1 MKKKLGSIRI
11 VSGKL
16 KGRKI
21 YFQDS
26 EGLRPTADRAKETL
40 FNWLMFKI
48 HDKNI
53 LDLFAGSGNLS
64 FESLSRGAAQIEL
77 IEKEPKTFKTI
88 LENISQLN
96 ATEINAI
103 NQDSFDY
110 LTSTQKK
117 FDIVFVDP
125 PFNKE
130 LVQKSI
136 DMIADR
142 DNLNP
147 DAYIY
152 LETES
157 SLTQLEIPSNWKLFK
172 EKKISNVMI
181 KLFQVNN

>member
-26 EGLRPTADRAKETL
+26 EGLRPTADRTKETL

-48 HDKNI
+48 HNKNI

-77 IEKEPKTFKTI
+77 IEKEPRTFKTI

-96 ATEINAI
+96 AEEINAL

-110 LTSTQKK
+110 LTSTKKK
-117 FDIVFVDP
+117 FDIVFIDP
-125 PFNKE
+125 PFNKK
-130 LVQKSI
+130 LVQKTI
-136 DMIADR
+136 DIISER
-142 DNLNP
+142 EILNP
-147 DAYIY
+147 EAYVY

-157 SLTQLEIPSNWKLFK
+157 SLTQLEIPSNWKLVK

-181 KLFQVNN
+181 KLFQLNN